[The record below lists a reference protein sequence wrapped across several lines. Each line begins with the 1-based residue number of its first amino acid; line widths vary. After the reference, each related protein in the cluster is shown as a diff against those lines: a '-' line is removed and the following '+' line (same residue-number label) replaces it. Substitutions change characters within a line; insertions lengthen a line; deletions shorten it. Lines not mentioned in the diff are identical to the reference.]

1 MSILVATDGEQVPS
15 QTVEVGYELAQQF
28 DEELIVLHV
37 MPQDTFDQ
45 FRDETTESN
54 SVPLAAGISYNSQRT
69 QTDNSK
75 SPSSETPYSIQDG
88 EQNAASL
95 TRDVVQ
101 ATLDEWRNI
110 TFEGSVGE
118 PVQEILDKSNRRD
131 ARYLVIGGRKRT
143 AVGKAVF
150 GSITQSILLNADL
163 PVMTVMR
170 EE

>member
-15 QTVEVGYELAQQF
+15 QAVKVGYELAQQF
-28 DEELIVLHV
+28 DEELVVLHV

-45 FRDETTESN
+45 FRDETTDSN
-54 SVPLAAGISYNSQRT
+54 PVPLAAGISYNSQST
-69 QTDNSK
+69 NPNTST
-75 SPSSETPYSIQDG
+75 SPNSETPYSIQDG

-95 TRDVVQ
+95 ARDVVQ
-101 ATLDEWRNI
+101 ATLNEWRNI
-110 TFEGSVGE
+110 AFQGRVGE
-118 PVQEILDKSNRRD
+118 PVKEILDESNRID

-170 EE
+170 KE